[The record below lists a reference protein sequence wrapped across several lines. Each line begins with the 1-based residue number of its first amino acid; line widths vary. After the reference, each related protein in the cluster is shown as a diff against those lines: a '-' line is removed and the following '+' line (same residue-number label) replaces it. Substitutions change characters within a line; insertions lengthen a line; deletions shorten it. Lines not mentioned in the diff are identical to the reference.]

1 MSDKPDGNPS
11 ELASK
16 ALAERV
22 QSASAGL
29 ADAQKRLDKARDK
42 LAECVA
48 KLEHAEGVLRA
59 ALSAQQR
66 DAKRTN
72 RQ

>member
-48 KLEHAEGVLRA
+48 KLEHAEGVLRGTF
-59 ALSAQQR
+59 
-66 DAKRTN
+66 RTTA
-72 RQ
+72 RRKAHE